1 MSGGKMANPR
11 HARRRA
17 LRRYVLFQLPGLAA
31 LLLLLII
38 LERWSDL
45 PSWIVFVSL
54 AAWIAKDVLLFPFV
68 WRSYIP
74 PSADDDRMVGEIGV
88 CKERMD
94 PSGYIFV
101 RGELW
106 KARLDDG
113 SPVDKGQKVV
123 VVGMQ
128 GLTLVVR
135 PKKP

>member
-1 MSGGKMANPR
+1 
-11 HARRRA
+11 
-17 LRRYVLFQLPGLAA
+17 
-31 LLLLLII
+31 
-38 LERWSDL
+38 
-45 PSWIVFVSL
+45 
-54 AAWIAKDVLLFPFV
+54 
-68 WRSYIP
+68 
-74 PSADDDRMVGEIGV
+74 MVGEIGV